1 MDCQQ
6 QILEELDLF
15 SLISVSELN
24 EQLTNIAAGILQKK
38 FAKKSLNLPSRS
50 HSGTIKSAD
59 ISENSFSIT
68 IKNVQL
74 LLKVL
79 DKFGYLVKT
88 LKIEH
93 LSPHE
98 ISSIYEYIN
107 LYCSETLEQID
118 FTMRDH
124 DFFNA
129 FTMPFKNVQR
139 VSIIG
144 KPDQWTNPKLSFSEM
159 FPALQELNLVIHPIS
174 DASWFDHVFPHL
186 ERIRFDVMS
195 SSRNSYDEVLEN
207 IIRKNRQIRSLYL
220 TNASL
225 KLLKFLADETQIEVL
240 GIHRLENNSNVP
252 GTEHDIHFANLKVL
266 KVQVGFDKLPENIG
280 IENLEEFQTD
290 GYSEGSKWIKF
301 IERNKNLKSLYVTR
315 HCITNEE
322 LTRISIANLNMR
334 EINAAL
340 HRDVEDQTIVDFIKS
355 GKNLQKL
362 HFPRYFDLDIEKG
375 KSFMTTMHILRQE
388 LKNEWNVQEYSEDII
403 LERKPALL
411 NRLRK

>member
-6 QILEELDLF
+6 KILEELDLF

-24 EQLTNIAAGILQKK
+24 EQLSNIAAGILQEK
-38 FAKKSLNLPSRS
+38 FSKKSLNLPSRS
-50 HSGTIKSAD
+50 HSGAIKSAD

-107 LYCSETLEQID
+107 LYCSETLEKIE

-129 FTMPFKNVQR
+129 FTMPFMKVQR
-139 VSIIG
+139 VSIMG
-144 KPDQWTNPKLSFSEM
+144 KPERWTNPKLTFSEL
-159 FPALQELNLVIHPIS
+159 FPAMQELNLIIHPIS
-174 DASWFDHVFPHL
+174 DSSWFDHIFPHL
-186 ERIRFDVMS
+186 ERIRFDVITS
-195 SSRNSYDEVLEN
+195 SGNSYDEVLEN

-225 KLLKFLADETQIEVL
+225 KLLKFLGDETQIEVL
-240 GIHRLENNSNVP
+240 GIHRLENSSNFP

-280 IENLEEFQTD
+280 IVNLEEFQTD
-290 GYSEGSKWIKF
+290 GSSEGSKWIEF
-301 IERNKNLKSLYVTR
+301 IEKNKNLKSLYVTR

-322 LTRISIANLNMR
+322 LTRMTIANPNMR
-334 EINAAL
+334 EIKAAL
-340 HRDVEDQTIVDFIKS
+340 YRDVEDQTIVDFIKS
-355 GKNLQKL
+355 GKSLQKL
-362 HFPRYFDLDIEKG
+362 HFPRYFDLDIEIG
-375 KSFMTTMHILRQE
+375 KSYMATMHILRQE
-388 LKNEWNVQEYSEDII
+388 FENEWNVQEYSEDII
-403 LERKPALL
+403 LERKPVLVKKL
-411 NRLRK
+411 SK